1 MYITSLIGTVLN
13 LTSLNLTDSLSQVHS
28 NSTQLRVWHQ
38 ATRTEDLTNTTYGT
52 HHIRGSNSYI
62 KIGPTALNLC
72 YDFIGANEVCASG
85 LSLVYLCTLGKYQYT
100 LGLTSAMW
108 QHHCATN
115 LLISVL
121 RIYTQTHMKLNGLVE
136 LCSCSL
142 LYELNSLF
150 NSINLASLKKLYSV
164 LILLTCFCHEK
175 ILPSW

>member
-72 YDFIGANEVCASG
+72 YDFIGANEVCTS
-85 LSLVYLCTLGKYQYT
+85 SLCLLYLCALGEYQYA
-100 LGLTSAMW
+100 LGLTSTMR
-108 QHHCATN
+108 Q
-115 LLISVL
+115 
-121 RIYTQTHMKLNGLVE
+121 
-136 LCSCSL
+136 
-142 LYELNSLF
+142 
-150 NSINLASLKKLYSV
+150 
-164 LILLTCFCHEK
+164 
-175 ILPSW
+175 